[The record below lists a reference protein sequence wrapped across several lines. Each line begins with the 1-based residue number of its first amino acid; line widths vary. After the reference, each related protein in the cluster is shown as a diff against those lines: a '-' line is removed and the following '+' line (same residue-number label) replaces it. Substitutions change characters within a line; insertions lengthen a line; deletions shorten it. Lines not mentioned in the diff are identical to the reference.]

1 VAARLIRIARVSC
14 RWQGLFT
21 GRLEG
26 ERLAMIINWAREIV
40 ARETGDP
47 PPAPITVYEPPKPRP
62 KTGLSLFDL

>member
-1 VAARLIRIARVSC
+1 
-14 RWQGLFT
+14 
-21 GRLEG
+21 
-26 ERLAMIINWAREIV
+26 MIINWAREIV